1 MFEDNEDFDDEVSED
16 DSENYPYTPLRTVN
30 ELQYLLETMLILRQ
44 IRPDFYYEQVMDQ
57 HKDTLENLLNLCSA
71 ELSSKYLSLL

>member
-1 MFEDNEDFDDEVSED
+1 MSEVSEVSED
-16 DSENYPYTPLRTVN
+16 DSENYPYTPLCTVN

-57 HKDTLENLLNLCSA
+57 HKNTLENLLNLCSA

>member
-57 HKDTLENLLNLCSA
+57 HKNTLENLLNLCSA
-71 ELSSKYLSLL
+71 ELSSKYLCLL

>member
-1 MFEDNEDFDDEVSED
+1 MFEDNQDFDDEVSED

-57 HKDTLENLLNLCSA
+57 HKNTLESLLNLCSA
-71 ELSSKYLSLL
+71 ELSSKYLCLL